1 MNSRIFR
8 GLAFA
13 AALAAVA
20 GCATSPPPA
29 KQAPLARRSPHGNPY
44 GFGAA
49 PAPGELAR
57 EATPADRSLVAQA
70 GAFESYMRR
79 ARAIEAGFSSPG
91 EVAQALQTGAS
102 HEPVELENGMVAY
115 AALAALQ
122 EPRFVAAVKADK
134 SDLARRLAAD
144 PRAALDIPGADMA
157 GARASGALYA
167 QGVALSDQGAKVKR
181 AAYTVQHQAWST
193 AKVSDPSGRLARV
206 KRLSA
211 VAYEPARDD
220 AQHLQ
225 ASLTEGARRPGPP
238 SPLVAR
244 GVALAALSVLGQ
256 ERQART
262 LMSEPRTTSCLH
274 MAKLNFYQCLASAGP
289 HYEDIFC
296 LGQHAM
302 IDTGQCVVEAT
313 KAAPL
318 RQASLAGTRYGR

>member
-1 MNSRIFR
+1 VKLSYFKTL
-8 GLAFA
+8 GLT
-13 AALAAVA
+13 AALAALA
-20 GCATSPPPA
+20 GCAGGPPP
-29 KQAPLARRSPHGNPY
+29 KQAPLARRAPLNNYYSAPTPMASE
-44 GFGAA
+44 AA
-49 PAPGELAR
+49 PEGRGLI
-57 EATPADRSLVAQA
+57 AQA

-79 ARAIEAGFSSPG
+79 ARAIDASFSGPG

-102 HEPVELENGMVAY
+102 HEPVELETGMVAY

-122 EPRFVAAVKADK
+122 EPRFVAAVKADR

-167 QGVALSDQGAKVKR
+167 QGAALSDQGAKVKR
-181 AAYTVQHQAWST
+181 AAYSVQHQAWST

-206 KRLSA
+206 KHLSA

-225 ASLTEGARRPGPP
+225 SALSDGARRPGPT

-244 GVALAALSVLGQ
+244 SVALAALSVLGQ
-256 ERQART
+256 ERQARA

-274 MAKLNFYQCLASAGP
+274 MAKLNLYQCLASAGP
-289 HYEDIFC
+289 HYEDIYC

-313 KAAPL
+313 RTAPL
-318 RQASLAGTRYGR
+318 RQASLATRASYRPQPQER